1 MTNPFIIRVRGW
13 HKNTCVNH
21 PTFVSHFEDHVSS
34 SHPVNMLLRWETV
47 SPCFTM
53 IAYS

>member
-21 PTFVSHFEDHVSS
+21 PTFVSHLRIMCHRRTLATCFCVGRLFLHVSQ
-34 SHPVNMLLRWETV
+34 
-47 SPCFTM
+47 
-53 IAYS
+53 